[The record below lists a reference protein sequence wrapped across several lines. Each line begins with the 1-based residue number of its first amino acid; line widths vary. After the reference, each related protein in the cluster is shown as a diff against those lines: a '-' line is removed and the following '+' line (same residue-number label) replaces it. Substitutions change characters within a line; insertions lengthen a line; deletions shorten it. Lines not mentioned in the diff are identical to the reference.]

1 MRNNR
6 IKSKEDSMK
15 IIAVV
20 VMGMVVSSV
29 IAGIWHI
36 IDIIIR

>member
-20 VMGMVVSSV
+20 VMGMVVSLV
-29 IAGIWHI
+29 IAGIWHV
-36 IDIIIR
+36 IDIIIG